1 MELLDLIE
9 GRRFM
14 GREFIV
20 WLWFESELQ
29 ETNLVPTGVDP
40 LALWLEAQITL
51 VLEKE
56 ESRLKGAIP
65 ASSPEAKEALRQGK
79 LPKEAKMRAV
89 RGEREFVWT
98 LKADT
103 LALSGLKLP
112 TQLKKTDEKHEVFYE
127 RMMLLEDLEA
137 SLSALYADFVVLRLT
152 DEWDDDIVP
161 LMQNWAYG
169 EKPDPDDYLRIKNGI
184 LAAKKGKKKRS

>member
-14 GREFIV
+14 GREFVV
-20 WLWFESELQ
+20 WLWFESEMQ
-29 ETNLVPTGVDP
+29 ETNLRPTGVDP
-40 LALWLEAQITL
+40 VSLWLEAQITL

-103 LALSGLKLP
+103 LGLSGLKLP

-137 SLSALYADFVVLRLT
+137 TLSALYVDFVHLRLS

-161 LMQNWAYG
+161 LMQTWAYG
-169 EKPDPDDYLRIKNGI
+169 EKPDLGTYLGIKSI
-184 LAAKKGKKKRS
+184 VLAAKRGKKKR

>member
-20 WLWFESELQ
+20 WLWFESEMQ
-29 ETNLVPTGVDP
+29 ETNLRPTGVDP
-40 LALWLEAQITL
+40 CAMWLEAQITL

-79 LPKEAKMRAV
+79 LPREAKMRLV
-89 RGEREFVWT
+89 RGDREFVWT
-98 LKADT
+98 LKADS
-103 LALSGLKLP
+103 LGLSGLKLP

-127 RMMLLEDLEA
+127 RMMLLEDLDA
-137 SLSALYADFVVLRLT
+137 TLAALYTDFVHLRLS
-152 DEWDDDIVP
+152 DAWDDDIE
-161 LMQNWAYG
+161 LMMQNWAHG
-169 EKPDPDDYLRIKNGI
+169 EKPELEAYLEIKRGV
-184 LAAKKGKKKRS
+184 LAEKRKRKR

>member
-14 GREFIV
+14 GREFV
-20 WLWFESELQ
+20 DWLWYDSEMQ
-29 ETNLVPTGVDP
+29 ETNLRPTGVDP
-40 LALWLEAQITL
+40 VSMWLEAQITL

-79 LPKEAKMRAV
+79 LPREAKMRCV
-89 RGEREFVWT
+89 RGDREFTWT

-103 LALSGLKLP
+103 LGLSGLKLP
-112 TQLKKTDEKHEVFYE
+112 TQLKKDDEKHEVFYE
-127 RMMLLEDLEA
+127 RMMLLEDLDA
-137 SLSALYADFVVLRLT
+137 TLSALYADFVQLRLA
-152 DEWDDDIVP
+152 DEWDDDVVP

-169 EKPDPDDYLRIKNGI
+169 EKPDPDAYLSIKSTV
-184 LAAKKGKKKRS
+184 LAAKRTKRKR

>member
-14 GREFIV
+14 GREFVV
-20 WLWFESELQ
+20 WLWFESEMQ
-29 ETNLVPTGVDP
+29 ETNLRPTGVDP
-40 LALWLEAQITL
+40 ISMWLEAQITL

-89 RGEREFVWT
+89 RGDREYTWT

-112 TQLKKTDEKHEVFYE
+112 TQLKKDDEKHEIFYE
-127 RMMLLEDLEA
+127 RMMLVNDLDA
-137 SLSALYADFVVLRLT
+137 TLAALYGDFIQLRLA
-152 DEWDDDIVP
+152 DVWDDEVVP
-161 LMQNWAYG
+161 LMQAWAYG
-169 EKPDPDDYLRIKNGI
+169 EKPDPDAYLSIKSNV
-184 LAAKKGKKKRS
+184 LAAKRAKRKR

>member
-29 ETNLVPTGVDP
+29 ETNLQPTGVDP

-137 SLSALYADFVVLRLT
+137 SLAALYADFVHLRLS

-169 EKPDPDDYLRIKNGI
+169 EKPNLGDYLSLKSSV
-184 LAAKKGKKKRS
+184 LSAKKSKRKKS